1 MADKIKATVNPQ
13 QRLLVTN
20 YNVSGG
26 SIRMG
31 DLFDVDTTTANDGA
45 LLSYSASTGQWQA
58 TQTIDNINTK
68 INGGNY

>member
-13 QRLLVTN
+13 QKLLVTN

-26 SIRMG
+26 SIRIG
-31 DLFDVDTTTANDGA
+31 DLFDVDTNNVNDGA
-45 LLSYSASTGQWQA
+45 LLVYSESTGKWES
-58 TQTIDNINTK
+58 TQTIENINTK